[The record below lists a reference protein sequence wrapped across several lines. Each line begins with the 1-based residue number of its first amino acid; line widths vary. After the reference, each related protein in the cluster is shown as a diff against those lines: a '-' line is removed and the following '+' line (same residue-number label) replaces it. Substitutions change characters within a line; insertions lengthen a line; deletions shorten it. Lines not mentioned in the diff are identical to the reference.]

1 MKKLQVF
8 LTFMLCIAP
17 IYAQLIPGWVSS
29 DSSMMIIEGSGT
41 KWTFGGGIWSS
52 AGQTWMQKG
61 MVNNPPV
68 DSAWA
73 ELNLGSFAGEAKYIY
88 IVWHVNGPYRGHAV
102 HYKIFDENGNKI
114 NIVVDETKHADGFAL
129 SNDTFSGW
137 YCLGN
142 NKINIT
148 PTTKLR
154 IFKDSTAT
162 PNEYVQSDAI
172 MLTDYPVI
180 TSTSPGSV
188 NNFEFMNA
196 LSTNIDTDVVG
207 NHWGMQGLSEQFT
220 YTSGDSAKTQLDT
233 SIYSDVPT
241 SYYFIDVSWVYY
253 NFDSINVMN
262 ARYSVNGKLLADNIN
277 QNRSAINQGGS
288 FEKGNP
294 VGTWSGF
301 YRLSGSYLYS
311 PSNPLIVSMVYN
323 KSLYSGFSFVWD
335 MVRFVPSNN
344 INSVK
349 QNKNQLPVTF
359 TLSQNYP
366 NPFNPSTEIQYSIPQ
381 SGIVTLKVYNILGQ
395 EVATLVNQEQ
405 KAGNYNIIFNA
416 AKLSSGVYFYRIKSG
431 DFSLTKK
438 MSLLK

>member
-1 MKKLQVF
+1 
-8 LTFMLCIAP
+8 
-17 IYAQLIPGWVSS
+17 
-29 DSSMMIIEGSGT
+29 
-41 KWTFGGGIWSS
+41 
-52 AGQTWMQKG
+52 
-61 MVNNPPV
+61 
-68 DSAWA
+68 
-73 ELNLGSFAGEAKYIY
+73 
-88 IVWHVNGPYRGHAV
+88 
-102 HYKIFDENGNKI
+102 
-114 NIVVDETKHADGFAL
+114 
-129 SNDTFSGW
+129 
-137 YCLGN
+137 LGN
-142 NKINIT
+142 
-148 PTTKLR
+148 
-154 IFKDSTAT
+154 A
-162 PNEYVQSDAI
+162 
-172 MLTDYPVI
+172 
-180 TSTSPGSV
+180 
-188 NNFEFMNA
+188 
-196 LSTNIDTDVVG
+196 
-207 NHWGMQGLSEQFT
+207 GLSEQFT

-416 AKLSSGVYFYRIKSG
+416 AKLSSGVYFYRINQVIFF
-431 DFSLTKK
+431 D
-438 MSLLK
+438 